1 MLTAPSQMLTPS
13 VLLCLALAASA
24 QTSSATPPSHAA
36 SAETTYRNSAFA
48 FRYRIP
54 YGWVDRTKE
63 MQEGNDSTK
72 GEVLLAVFERPPQAA
87 GDTVNSAVVIAGESV
102 AAYPGLKTA
111 QDYLGPLTELTTSKG
126 FKAEGDPS
134 EVTIDS
140 RRLVRADF
148 SKVLSEK
155 ITMHQTTLVMLT
167 KGKIVSFTFVA
178 DGQEAIDALLERL
191 AFSSAG
197 RARPSRK

>member
-1 MLTAPSQMLTPS
+1 MLKHAI
-13 VLLCLALAASA
+13 LLCFTLAANA
-24 QTSSATPPSHAA
+24 QTKPAPTSKPEATAD
-36 SAETTYRNSAFA
+36 TTYRNASFA

-63 MQEGNDSTK
+63 MQSDFDVAK

-87 GDTVNSAVVIAGESV
+87 GDSVNSAVVIADEPVPSDP
-102 AAYPGLKTA
+102 ALKTA
-111 QDYLGPLTELTTSKG
+111 ADYLGPLTEMTTAKG

-148 SKVLSEK
+148 SKALSEK
-155 ITMHQTTLVMLT
+155 VTMHQTTLVMLA
-167 KGKIVSFTFVA
+167 KGKIVSFTFIA
-178 DGQEAIDALLERL
+178 DSAEGIDDLIERL
-191 AFSSAG
+191 QFSFAKMPG
-197 RARPSRK
+197 K